1 MNNKFKQEI
10 LEKVFDNFD
19 KFYIHIMPH
28 NGLIIGTRGLLDQ
41 EKEKGLLLVFG
52 PYSYKDLQWDDQ
64 NIYVSM
70 RFSGKWES
78 LVIPYVA
85 ITSIFD
91 DPLTPSFVFSFKIT
105 ATQDK
110 TEEKQEKPKKPLVEK
125 GDKVIKI
132 NFQSK
137 N

>member
-10 LEKVFDNFD
+10 LEKVLDNVD

-28 NGLIIGTRGLLDQ
+28 KDLIIGARGLIDQ

-52 PYSYKDLQWDDQ
+52 PYSYKDFQWDDQ

-70 RFSGKWES
+70 RFSGKWEN
-78 LVIPYVA
+78 LTIPYDA

-91 DPLTPSFVFSFKIT
+91 DPLTPSFVFSFKIS
-105 ATQDK
+105 AKDKSEDNQDK
-110 TEEKQEKPKKPLVEK
+110 IKKPLVEK
-125 GDKVIKI
+125 NDKVIKI
-132 NFQSK
+132 NFKSK
-137 N
+137 D